1 MASLFIKLL
10 NFCQS
15 DCEKWLSQYSFN
27 LHFSY
32 HEWSWTSFDRFKGN
46 YPFHGEFSTH
56 ISWPFFYSIWPFI
69 CNTYSPSL
77 QIFLSVYHLS
87 FEFTF
92 LFVMQEFFFLKQ
104 ILSITFLTASRFWLL
119 SLNSGYRG
127 IHPCFLL
134 VLLQLHLQSILVY
147 GIWERTNLSFS
158 KRLLLSQDHLLKRPS
173 IPQWLRCHLHHIVDF
188 HM

>member
-92 LFVMQEFFFLKQ
+92 LFVMQEFFFFKTN
-104 ILSITFLTASRFWLL
+104 SINHIFNCISVLTPFSKFRLQRNSPMFSSSAPTASSSVHSCLWYMRE
-119 SLNSGYRG
+119 N
-127 IHPCFLL
+127 
-134 VLLQLHLQSILVY
+134 
-147 GIWERTNLSFS
+147 
-158 KRLLLSQDHLLKRPS
+158 
-173 IPQWLRCHLHHIVDF
+173 
-188 HM
+188 